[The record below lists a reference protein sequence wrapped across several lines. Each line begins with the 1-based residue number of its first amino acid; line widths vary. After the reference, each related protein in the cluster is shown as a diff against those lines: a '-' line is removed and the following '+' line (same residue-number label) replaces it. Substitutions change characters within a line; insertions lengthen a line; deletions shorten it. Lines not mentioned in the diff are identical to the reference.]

1 MRRCSCFSPPRLSG
15 PTPARWLR
23 ALPRPQGC
31 RAAPA
36 PARCPRRA
44 GHARAGGRLRR
55 FRQSRV
61 RVHCG
66 FAGAAR
72 ALRHRPHSRLDGPAS
87 CGAGARYRGF
97 ESGVG
102 TEPARQRV
110 IPRPGFAVNGGSA
123 AREAAFR
130 IEPRAPARRESGV
143 GGKPAR
149 TLNATASGRIHPGPA
164 NFGIARENRRQIGS
178 DRGSRRMPVIDCVPK
193 MLPATEVALY
203 VLWMLTGPSLN
214 SSRSA
219 FEAWRFLHWMGASP
233 CRRYYSVIPAY
244 RTSALLRIL
253 FD

>member
-23 ALPRPQGC
+23 APPRPQEC

-44 GHARAGGRLRR
+44 GHAPAGGRLRR
-55 FRQSRV
+55 FRHSRV
-61 RVHCG
+61 HVHCG

-102 TEPARQRV
+102 
-110 IPRPGFAVNGGSA
+110 
-123 AREAAFR
+123 
-130 IEPRAPARRESGV
+130 
-143 GGKPAR
+143 GKPAR

-164 NFGIARENRRQIGS
+164 NFRIARENRRQIGS
-178 DRGSRRMPVIDCVPK
+178 DRGSRRMPVIDYVPK
-193 MLPATEVALY
+193 MLPATAVALY

-233 CRRYYSVIPAY
+233 CRRYYSGIPAY
-244 RTSALLRIL
+244 RTPALLRIL